1 LVNRLTDNS
10 FNRILFIRQKNEET
24 IKQLNKQRL
33 NNKMK
38 RYLILLLF
46 TFQGLMAQVQFEARV
61 SKNTLGINERL
72 RIDFIM
78 NVDGDNFDQPAFD
91 GFRIVAGPSQQ
102 ISQSWVNGRSSFQKI
117 YSYILQPAQ
126 KGTLTIKQSSI
137 EFNGQI
143 YKTSPIKI
151 VVTNAVAQER
161 DPSDRPQGA
170 GSETLNLVAE
180 ISKTNP
186 YLNEPITVV
195 YKLYF
200 NNINVTGFKELGKPK
215 YNDFWNQ
222 NIEIKQLAIEEGSY
236 KGQKCYFV
244 VLKKTIL
251 YPQKSGNLTIEP
263 LSLDIGVQLPTNRTN
278 MFGQM
283 QLIDDNKI
291 VSAGAKTIHV
301 RPLPEATK
309 PEGFTGAVGK
319 FDFKVTPSK
328 TTLKNGESLDL
339 FVTATGSGNMKL
351 FTLPKPV
358 VPNALEMYDPVHDEK
373 VTTSLSG
380 MSGKISDKYTIIPQY
395 KGKYVIKPMQFSYF
409 DLNSGSYKTITSQE
423 ITVDVLDGPMQAEAD
438 ATANASKNVISKT
451 EQFKYIKPKTT
462 LVSMAKNDFYG
473 SNLYYSLL
481 LAPFII
487 LPIIV
492 LAKKKKEAIDSD
504 VTGNRIRMNNKLA
517 KKYLSEAKKQ
527 LNNKEPFYIALE
539 KAMHNFLKAK
549 LHIETSEM
557 SKDNIREL
565 LLSRNANPETVQSF
579 IHLTENCEF
588 ARYAPASS
596 ASIQQDYDKAVLIIS
611 ELEKQIV

>member
-1 LVNRLTDNS
+1 
-10 FNRILFIRQKNEET
+10 
-24 IKQLNKQRL
+24 
-33 NNKMK
+33 MK

-46 TFQGLMAQVQFEARV
+46 TFQGLMAQVQFEAKV
-61 SKNTLGINERL
+61 TKTTLGVNERL

-78 NVDGDNFDQPAFD
+78 NVDGDNFEQPAFE
-91 GFRIVAGPSQQ
+91 GFRVVAGPSQQ
-102 ISQSWVNGRSSFQKI
+102 VSQSWINGRSSFQKA
-117 YSYILQPAQ
+117 YSYILQPVQ
-126 KGTLTIKQSSI
+126 KGTVTIRQASI
-137 EFNGQI
+137 EFNGQV
-143 YKTSPIKI
+143 YKTAPIKI

-161 DPSDRPQGA
+161 DPNDRPQGA
-170 GSETLNLVAE
+170 GSETLDLVAE

-200 NNINVTGFKELGKPK
+200 NNIGVTGFKELAKPK

-222 NIEIKQLAIEEGSY
+222 NIEIQRLTTEEGTHN
-236 KGQKCYFV
+236 GQRCYFV
-244 VLKKTIL
+244 ILKKTIL
-251 YPQKSGNLTIEP
+251 YPQKSGKLTIEP
-263 LSLDIGVQLPTNRTN
+263 LSLDIGVQLPTNRRD

-283 QLIDDNKI
+283 ILSEDNKI
-291 VSAGAKTIHV
+291 VSAGAKTINV
-301 RPLPEATK
+301 KPLPEAGK
-309 PEGFTGAVGK
+309 PEGFSGAVGK
-319 FDFKVTPSK
+319 FNFTVTPSK

-339 FVTATGSGNMKL
+339 FVSATGSGNMKL

-380 MSGKISDKYTIIPQY
+380 MSGRISDKYTIIPQY
-395 KGKYVIKPMQFSYF
+395 KGKYAIKPMQFSYF
-409 DLNSGSYKTITSQE
+409 DLSTGSYKTITSQE
-423 ITVDVLDGPMQAEAD
+423 IMVDVLDGPMQAEANT
-438 ATANASKNVISKT
+438 AANASKNVIAKT
-451 EQFKYIKPKTT
+451 EQFKYIRTKTT
-462 LVSMAKNDFYG
+462 LLSIAKNDFYG
-473 SNLYYSLL
+473 SNLYYGLL
-481 LAPFII
+481 LLPFII
-487 LPIIV
+487 IPIII

-565 LLSRNANPETVQSF
+565 LLSRSANPETVQSF
-579 IHLTENCEF
+579 IDLTENCEF

-611 ELEKQIV
+611 ELEKQII

>member
-1 LVNRLTDNS
+1 
-10 FNRILFIRQKNEET
+10 
-24 IKQLNKQRL
+24 
-33 NNKMK
+33 MK

-46 TFQGLMAQVQFEARV
+46 TFQGLIAQVQFEARV
-61 SKNTLGINERL
+61 SKNSLGVNERL

-78 NVDGDNFDQPAFD
+78 NVDGDNFEQPSFE

-117 YSYILQPAQ
+117 YSYFLLPNQ
-126 KGTLTIKQSSI
+126 KGTFIIKQAAI
-137 EFNGQI
+137 EYNGQV

-161 DPSDRPQGA
+161 DPNSPQQQGN
-170 GSETLNLVAE
+170 GNETLNLVAE

-186 YLNEPITVV
+186 YINEPITVV

-200 NNINVTGFKELGKPK
+200 YNIGVTGFKELAKPK
-215 YNDFWNQ
+215 YKDFWNQ
-222 NIEIKQLAIEEGSY
+222 NIDIKQLQIEEGMY
-236 KGQKCYFV
+236 KGERCYFV

-251 YPQKSGNLTIEP
+251 YPQKSGKLTIEP
-263 LSLDIGVQLPTNRTN
+263 LSLDIGVQLPTNRRD

-283 QLIDDNKI
+283 IITEGNKT
-291 VSAGAKTIHV
+291 VSAGAKTINV
-301 RPLPEATK
+301 RALPETNK
-309 PEGFTGAVGK
+309 PIGFTGAVGK
-319 FDFKVTPSK
+319 FDFKVIPSK
-328 TTLKNGESLDL
+328 TSLKNGESLDL
-339 FVTATGSGNMKL
+339 VVSATGTGNMKL

-373 VTTSLSG
+373 VSTSLAG

-395 KGKYVIKPMQFSYF
+395 KGKYAIKPMEFSYF
-409 DLNSGSYKTITSQE
+409 DLSSGSYKTITSPE
-423 ITVDVLDGPMQAEAD
+423 IMIDVLDGPMQAEAV
-438 ATANASKNVISKT
+438 ASNTSKNVISKS
-451 EQFKYIKPKTT
+451 EQFKYIKPKTV
-462 LVSMAKNDFYG
+462 LVSTAKDDFYG
-473 SNLYYSLL
+473 SDLYYSLL
-481 LAPFII
+481 LLPFVI

-492 LAKKKKEAIDSD
+492 IAKKKKEAIDSD
-504 VTGNRIRMNNKLA
+504 VTGNRIKMNNKLA

-579 IHLTENCEF
+579 INLTENCEF